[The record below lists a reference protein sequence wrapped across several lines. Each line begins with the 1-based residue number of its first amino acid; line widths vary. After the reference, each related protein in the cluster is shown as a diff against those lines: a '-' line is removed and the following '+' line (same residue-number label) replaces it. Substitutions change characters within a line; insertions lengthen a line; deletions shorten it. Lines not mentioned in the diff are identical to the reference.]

1 VAAETRPRLLLALSQ
16 AAPPGGQV
24 GGAATALSPLLVL
37 ALGQAAPTGPL
48 ASRVAHDGPV
58 VADDALVAA
67 RRITDDVLFPAAM
80 KTDAA
85 DLLAVSQLDALAA
98 AGFYGIFGPAGEGGL
113 DLEFPDV
120 CAVVEELASGCLATA
135 FVWIQHFG
143 LLGSLIGPDAPAHL
157 RDAWLAPVC
166 KGEFRA
172 GIALV
177 GLLPGPPKLTARASG
192 DGWLLTGTA
201 PWVTGWGL
209 VDVLLIAA
217 RGPDDSIVTVV
228 LDAVDQPGLSIAR
241 QQLIAV
247 HASVTV
253 RLDFADVLVPADRLV
268 GQAPYNRSAPAGG
281 QALRV
286 NGSLALGL
294 VRRCCRLLGASPLD
308 DELDACRQ
316 RLDEA
321 DTETM
326 PSARAAAS
334 ELALRA
340 AAALAV
346 HDGSKS
352 ITTDQHAQRLARE
365 SLFLL
370 VFGSRPPIRADLL
383 RRLGATSR
391 TDG

>member
-1 VAAETRPRLLLALSQ
+1 M
-16 AAPPGGQV
+16 
-24 GGAATALSPLLVL
+24 
-37 ALGQAAPTGPL
+37 
-48 ASRVAHDGPV
+48 
-58 VADDALVAA
+58 
-67 RRITDDVLFPAAM
+67 LFPAAM

-98 AGFYGIFGPAGEGGL
+98 AGFYGIFGPADQGGL
-113 DLEFPDV
+113 ALDFPDV

-143 LLGSLIGPDAPAHL
+143 LLGSLLGADVPAQL
-157 RDAWLAPVC
+157 RDAWLAPAC
-166 KGEFRA
+166 RGEFRG

-177 GLLPGPPKLTARASG
+177 GLLPGPPRLTARAVD

-201 PWVTGWGL
+201 PWVSGWGL

-247 HASVTV
+247 HASATV
-253 RLDFADVLVPADRLV
+253 RLGFAGVLVPADRLV
-268 GQAPYNRSAPAGG
+268 GQAPDNRPASSGG
-281 QALRV
+281 PALRV

-326 PSARAAAS
+326 PGARAAAS

-346 HDGSKS
+346 HDGSQS
-352 ITTDQHAQRLARE
+352 ITTDRHAQRLARE
-365 SLFLL
+365 ALFLL

-383 RRLGATSR
+383 RRLGAATGTSAGGSPA
-391 TDG
+391 TQKL